1 MTNVNPGNNGPRGGS
16 SRIPNDR
23 EADRYEDRHI
33 DDRYDNTSDGSFD
46 EAYEEYYDAPAD
58 PAPRGKH
65 RRVEDSPAAG
75 AGAASAAAAHPGA
88 DAYADTEYIDADY
101 ATEYDAEYADGQ
113 YATDYAVAD
122 DAEYADDRYADHSDP
137 ADYDEYDEYDE
148 YADDDRTAVVPAA
161 AGAGAAAEGSSA
173 VAAGGVPKRGLAMI
187 LIAVAVLLG
196 LWGIYAMMQNDSS
209 DKAAEQNQN
218 QGQNQGQNPQDPN
231 NPNAQNPGQN
241 PQDPNNLNAQNPG
254 QNPANPQDPN
264 NPNAQNQ
271 GQNPQDQ
278 NRAPDAAPA
287 GNGQP
292 MTQENETINVYNNST
307 VPNLAADVSDQLKG
321 QGTKIGEV
329 GNITE
334 AQAILEQN
342 TVFFDPATPGAEER
356 ARVLA
361 DRVGGVAK
369 ANDPTVPRE
378 AAKPGSLT
386 LVLTGPVA
394 L

>member
-1 MTNVNPGNNGPRGGS
+1 MAGVTNVNPGNNGPRGGS

-65 RRVEDSPAAG
+65 RRVEDSATAG
-75 AGAASAAAAHPGA
+75 AAAAHPGA
-88 DAYADTEYIDADY
+88 EAYADTEYIDADY

-137 ADYDEYDEYDE
+137 ADYDEYDE

-196 LWGIYAMMQNDSS
+196 LWGIYAMTQNDSS
-209 DKAAEQNQN
+209 DRAADQQNQAGQDPN
-218 QGQNQGQNPQDPN
+218 AQNGQNGQNPQNPANPQDPNNPANPGQNPQDPN
-231 NPNAQNPGQN
+231 NPNAQNP
-241 PQDPNNLNAQNPG
+241 
-254 QNPANPQDPN
+254 ANPQDP
-264 NPNAQNQ
+264 
-271 GQNPQDQ
+271 

-307 VPNLAADVSDQLKG
+307 VPNLAADVSEQLKG
-321 QGTKIGEV
+321 QGTKVGEV
-329 GNITE
+329 GNINE

-361 DRVGGVAK
+361 DRVGGIAK

-386 LVLTGPVA
+386 LVLTGPVT